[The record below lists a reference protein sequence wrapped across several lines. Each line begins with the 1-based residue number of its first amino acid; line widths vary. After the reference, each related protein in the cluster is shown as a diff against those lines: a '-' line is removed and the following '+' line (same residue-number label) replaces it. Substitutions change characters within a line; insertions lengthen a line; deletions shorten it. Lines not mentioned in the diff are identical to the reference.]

1 MLRLIFWLFVFG
13 LIFRVVFS
21 YLLPLFR
28 ITSATNSQMRK
39 MQDQMREMER
49 QMHEKQ
55 QAAARKQVNPVNKE
69 GDYIDYEELK

>member
-28 ITSATNSQMRK
+28 ITSVTNDHMRR

-49 QMHEKQ
+49 KMNETKATPPP
-55 QAAARKQVNPVNKE
+55 AAKKANID

>member
-28 ITSATNSQMRK
+28 ITSVTNDHMRR

-49 QMHEKQ
+49 KMNESK
-55 QAAARKQVNPVNKE
+55 APPPSPKKANIE

>member
-1 MLRLIFWLFVFG
+1 VFG

-28 ITSATNSQMRK
+28 ITSVTNDHMRR
-39 MQDQMREMER
+39 MQDQMKEMER
-49 QMHEKQ
+49 KMNETK
-55 QAAARKQVNPVNKE
+55 ATPPPTAKKANID